1 MSVITHLKHLI
12 IMEPE
17 LKEALTNIKDLR
29 GDQATLLKD
38 VGNLTAETKKTVEEF
53 TKAKNEM
60 GSRLDSVEDVLRK
73 FQRMQNALKMEARG
87 SFASPVERIAR
98 DEVKRGILQ
107 YNILKQLEI
116 FDRASKRTQD
126 RLNAVVKDLDEANTP
141 GSTYIA
147 NNELERDIYDVL
159 ASYGAFRNL
168 DVRMIGAK
176 TTEIRLKTAR
186 AAAVFVDEAAA
197 IGADATKAGSKVA
210 VTPKKIA
217 TLLSVSSELIEDD
230 ITGVVQD
237 IMNDIAESM
246 AYRVDWISFAADG
259 TADSTDGGFTGMF
272 EGGTAQVAASGNI
285 SVATLDYEDVLKC
298 VTALPVGLLQR
309 GTAKWFINPTILAK
323 LLLIKDTTGRPIFQS
338 ALEAPSYGAIGTIFG
353 FPVIPVAAAPSTD
366 STSSKLAVF
375 GDASALGVRI
385 RRDMRFDRSEQWA
398 FDTDEITFRGTMRA
412 AAKVKVAT
420 AFNVLTTAAS

>member
-1 MSVITHLKHLI
+1 MDTEI
-12 IMEPE
+12 
-17 LKEALTNIKDLR
+17 KEALKNVQELR
-29 GDQATLLKD
+29 GDTAELLKN
-38 VGNLTAETKKTVEEF
+38 VNNLSGETKKAVEDF
-53 TKAKNEM
+53 TTAKNQLT
-60 GSRLDSVEDVLRK
+60 SRLDTLEDVTRK
-73 FQRMQNALKMEARG
+73 FQRMQNALKIEARG

-98 DEVKRGILQ
+98 DEQKRSILQ

-168 DVRMIGAK
+168 DVRLIGAK
-176 TTEIRLKTAR
+176 TSEIRLKTAR

-197 IGADATKAGSKVA
+197 IGADSTKAGSKVA

-217 TLLSVSSELIEDD
+217 TLLSVSSELLEDD
-230 ITGVVQD
+230 IAGVVQD
-237 IMNDIAESM
+237 VMADIAESM
-246 AYRVDWISFAADG
+246 AYRVDWISFTADG

-272 EGGTAQVAASGNI
+272 EGGTARVASSGNV
-285 SVATLDYEDVLKC
+285 SVATLDYEDVLAC
-298 VTALPVGLLQR
+298 VTNLPVGLLQR

-323 LLLIKDTTGRPIFQS
+323 LLLIKDTSGRPIFQS

-398 FDTDEITFRGTMRA
+398 FDSDEITFRGTMRA
-412 AAKVKVAT
+412 AAKVKAAT
-420 AFNVLTTAAS
+420 AFQVLTTAAS